1 MITGRNEKMKISKG
15 TITLAIKVLTTIRHA
30 LYFEAREI
38 WKKRKPYNDL
48 DYYNLACQEEHY
60 KDCYKLIDKT
70 IIMLEEWKEKLD
82 PERKWMGNIK

>member
-1 MITGRNEKMKISKG
+1 MKISKG

-38 WKKRKPYNDL
+38 WEKRKPYSYNKH
-48 DYYNLACQEEHY
+48 DYYNLDCQEEYY

-70 IIMLEEWKEKLD
+70 IIMLEAWKDRVL
-82 PERKWMGNIK
+82 